1 MNEVGAATNLGCGV
15 LSSCSE
21 GESSEEAACWPRSV
35 PSADT
40 GRCSSDCK
48 HGSGDGMAD
57 TCVYR
62 KNPVGTLRSDV
73 KGRTG
78 NEFSR
83 WSIEVV
89 HRHSGPVFAKILKI
103 VRGEREPTQA
113 RARVGGRQ
121 PTQADTHG
129 GGFAK
134 K

>member
-1 MNEVGAATNLGCGV
+1 MLVVVRAIGGSTQRRRMG
-15 LSSCSE
+15 
-21 GESSEEAACWPRSV
+21 
-35 PSADT
+35 
-40 GRCSSDCK
+40 CK
-48 HGSGDGMAD
+48 HGSGDGIAG

-62 KNPVGTLRSDV
+62 KCPVGTSRCDV
-73 KGRTG
+73 KRSTG

-113 RARVGGRQ
+113 RAGVGGRQ
-121 PTQADTHG
+121 PIQADTHG
-129 GGFAK
+129 GGSAK

>member
-89 HRHSGPVFAKILKI
+89 NPHSGPVLAKFLKI
-103 VRGEREPTQA
+103 APPQA
-113 RARVGGRQ
+113 RARVGGCQ

-129 GGFAK
+129 GGSAK